1 MNARWSH
8 VERELQR
15 ARGARRALVFVAA
28 AVAGAAALVGVA
40 SASLR
45 GAALMLLPGALLAA
59 LVWVLGV
66 PRCPEC
72 GASLL
77 GRGERPGS
85 AARPRTVDVE
95 RTRRCPRCSARFE
108 P

>member
-1 MNARWSH
+1 VSARWPH

-40 SASLR
+40 ARSLP
-45 GAALMLLPGALLAA
+45 AAVGMLLPGAVLAVF
-59 LVWVLGV
+59 VWALGV

-77 GRGERPGS
+77 RRGERPGS
-85 AARPRTVDVE
+85 AAHPRPVEVE
-95 RTRRCPRCSARFE
+95 RARRCPRCAARFE